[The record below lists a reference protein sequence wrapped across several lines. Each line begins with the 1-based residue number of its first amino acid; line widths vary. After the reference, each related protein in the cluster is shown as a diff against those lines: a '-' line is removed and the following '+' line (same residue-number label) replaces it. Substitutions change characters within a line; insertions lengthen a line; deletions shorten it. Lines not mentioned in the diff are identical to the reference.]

1 MHRRDFLAAAATAGL
16 AIPAH
21 AFEQEGARRNP
32 LLLLDQPVAI
42 LDPHG
47 RMDWT
52 TCMVRDALYDALA
65 RHEGDP
71 ATVVPALAESWTTSE
86 DGLTWTFGLAPAARF
101 QNGDP
106 VDAEAARASWV
117 RALAQPGT
125 AWMLR
130 GHLQA
135 DGVTAPDP
143 GTLRLLLTRPLPS
156 LPGYLPHVAVIN
168 PRQVP
173 ADDPAWLATHS
184 AGSGPYR
191 PRRQDAGGLVLEAVP
206 GHWRGWP
213 MPAAD
218 RPAAVVL
225 RVVPDRAARRAAFT
239 RGQADLLADQ
249 GADGMG
255 ADGVGADGPG
265 VATERRRGLTSLLL
279 LMNTASG
286 PAADLNVRRALA
298 HAFPYAA
305 DAPASPF
312 PPGIPG
318 AQDVPDMPRQNL
330 DAARQY
336 AGKLPPVGLDLE
348 YAHVAGD
355 DEAAAAGRA
364 LAAAG
369 RPAGPAADPGGAALG
384 GACGPWRAAGGIAR
398 AGGPARHAMQRGPG
412 CRGVAA
418 HLRRRRAVLGDA
430 PPAGRRAG
438 QAGRRRPRGA
448 GRGPAHGGLCR
459 RAAADRR
466 NPARDLRRRGGAAL
480 DASRAARRGAVA
492 GARRGRRGPVA
503 AACAGVLT
511 RCPGMTCPQD
521 GVP

>member
-21 AFEQEGARRNP
+21 AFEREGARRNP
-32 LLLLDQPVAI
+32 VLLLDQPVAT

-71 ATVVPALAESWTTSE
+71 ATVVPALAESWTTSK
-86 DGLTWTFGLAPAARF
+86 DGLTWTFRLAPAARF

-191 PRRQDAGGLVLEAVP
+191 LRRQDAGGLVLEAVP

-249 GADGMG
+249 GADGVG
-255 ADGVGADGPG
+255 ADGAGADGPG

-336 AGKLPPVGLDLE
+336 AGKLPPAGLDLE

-364 LAAAG
+364 LAAAAAPLG
-369 RPAGPAADPGGAALG
+369 LRLTLAALPWAELAARGAQPEGSPALAALRVTPCSADPDAVASLFTS
-384 GACGPWRAAGGIAR
+384 AAAGQYWGMHHLRDDVLDKLVADAR
-398 AGGPARHAMQRGPG
+398 AEPDEGRRMAAYADVQRLIAAIQPAIFAGAVERRWTHRGL
-412 CRGVAA
+412 RGVAPSP
-418 HLRRRRAVLGDA
+418 V
-430 PPAGRRAG
+430 
-438 QAGRRRPRGA
+438 
-448 GRGPAHGGLCR
+448 
-459 RAAADRR
+459 
-466 NPARDLRRRGGAAL
+466 RGGAAVDL
-480 DASRAARRGAVA
+480 WRLHVPAS
-492 GARRGRRGPVA
+492 
-503 AACAGVLT
+503 
-511 RCPGMTCPQD
+511 
-521 GVP
+521 